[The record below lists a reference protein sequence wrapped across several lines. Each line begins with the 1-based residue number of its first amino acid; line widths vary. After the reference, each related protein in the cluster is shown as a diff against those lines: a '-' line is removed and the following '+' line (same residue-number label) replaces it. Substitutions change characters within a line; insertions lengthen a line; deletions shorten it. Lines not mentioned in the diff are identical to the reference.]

1 MKVVDVCEFYSE
13 HGGGVRTYV
22 HQKLAASAACGVDCT
37 ILAPGPENRVEERDG
52 GRIQFLQSPRHWIDA
67 RYHVFDKA
75 APVFRALDALRP
87 DVVEGSSAWRGG
99 WLAAHW
105 PGEAARAFF
114 IHQDPVAVYGHTFLG
129 KVLPLATVDALAGW
143 LWAYLRKLAGKYDV
157 SVVSGA
163 WLADRLAAMG
173 LPRPVAVPF
182 GIELETF
189 SPAFRSEARR
199 REMLRACGVQDP
211 EALLLVAVSRYHP
224 EKRIG
229 VLIDA
234 FERIR
239 AERPAGLFLIGH
251 GPIRAWVERRAEG
264 VAGVHL
270 SGPIWERRLLAE
282 TLASGDAFLHGGAA
296 ETYGL
301 AVAEA
306 LGSGLPLIVPDLGG
320 ASDLAGPSYAESYK
334 AGDAGACAEAIR
346 RFLARDRETVRA
358 AAVRDGAAKLRR
370 PEAHFQELFRLYSGL
385 PLRAP
390 VSVAPEEAGLA
401 PA

>member
-1 MKVVDVCEFYSE
+1 MRIVDVCEFYSE
-13 HGGGVRTYV
+13 HGGGVRTYI

-37 ILAPGPENRVEERDG
+37 VLAPGPEDRIEERDG
-52 GRIQFLQSPRHWIDA
+52 GRIQYLKSPRHIIDA
-67 RYHVFDKA
+67 RYHVFSKS
-75 APVFRALDALRP
+75 APVYQALDALDP

-105 PGEAARAFF
+105 PGRAARAFF

-129 KVLPLATVDALAGW
+129 KLLPLETVDRLAGW
-143 LWAYLRKLAGKYDV
+143 MWSYLSQLASKFDV

-163 WLADRLAAMG
+163 WLAERLAQMG
-173 LPRPVAVPF
+173 LPRPVSVPF

-189 SPAFRSEARR
+189 SPDLRNEARR
-199 REMLRACGVQDP
+199 REMLAACGVEDP

-229 VLIDA
+229 VLIEA

-239 AERPAGLFLIGH
+239 AERPAALFLMGH
-251 GPIRAWVERRAEG
+251 GPIRAWVERRAHG
-264 VAGVHL
+264 VAGLHL
-270 SGPIWERRLLAE
+270 SGPIWDRRLLAQ

-301 AVAEA
+301 AVAEGLA
-306 LGSGLPLIVPDLGG
+306 SGLPLIVPDLGG
-320 ASDLAGPSYAESYK
+320 ASDLAGPSYAEVYR
-334 AGDAGACAEAIR
+334 AGHAEACAAAIR
-346 RFLARDRETVRA
+346 RFLARDRLAVRA
-358 AAVRDGAAKLRR
+358 AAAVEGAIRLRR
-370 PEAHFQELFRLYSGL
+370 PDAHFRELFALYAKL
-385 PLRAP
+385 PQRQS
-390 VSVAPEEAGLA
+390 VSISAEALLA